1 MKRRFSLQMTL
12 LASALCLTA
21 AAPAF
26 AQSPADEATSR
37 TLFEEARKLM
47 DQGKFAEACPKL
59 EEGQRLAPGIG
70 MKFNLAECYER
81 VGKLASAWA
90 SFLDVASSARAAGQP
105 DREKVARRR
114 AVALEP
120 ELLKIKVDV
129 ATLNRLEGL
138 EVRRDGAIVGTGQW
152 GTPIP
157 ADPGEHV
164 VTATAPGRKPI
175 EVKVN
180 VAGAAGSVA
189 SVEIPLL
196 VVDPSSGQK
205 PTAVVAPPA
214 QRGGLQRTIGWI
226 TSAVGLVGVGVGAGF
241 GIDAM
246 SKFGSSSQYCYPK
259 NQCLPEGIS
268 YRDDA
273 RSSGNISTIA
283 FVAGGA
289 AIVAGLV
296 LVLTAPTGDVPRTG
310 WLAPGASGL
319 GGRF

>member
-1 MKRRFSLQMTL
+1 M
-12 LASALCLTA
+12 TA

-26 AQSPADEATSR
+26 AQSAADEATSR

-81 VGKLASAWA
+81 SGKLASAWGT
-90 SFLDVASSARAAGQP
+90 FLDVASSSRAAGQL

-114 AVALEP
+114 ALSLEP
-120 ELLKIKVDV
+120 ELLKLKVDV
-129 ATLNRLEGL
+129 AQANKLEGL

-152 GTPIP
+152 GTAIP

-164 VTATAPGRKPI
+164 ITATAPGRRPF

-180 VAGAAGSVA
+180 VAGGAGYVA
-189 SVEIPLL
+189 SVAIPLL
-196 VVDPSSGQK
+196 TIDPSSHQK
-205 PTAVVAPPA
+205 PTSVVAPPA
-214 QRGGLQRTIGWI
+214 QRGGTQRAIGWI
-226 TSAVGLVGVGVGAGF
+226 TSAVGFVGVGVGAGF

-246 SKFGSSSQYCYPK
+246 SKFGSSAQYCYPK
-259 NQCLPEGIS
+259 NQCLPEGS
-268 YRDDA
+268 AYRDDA

-283 FVAGGA
+283 FIAGGA
-289 AIVAGLV
+289 AVVAGLL
-296 LVLTAPTGDVPRTG
+296 LVLTAPSGDVQRSG
-310 WLAPGASGL
+310 WLVPGPGGL
-319 GGRF
+319 GARF